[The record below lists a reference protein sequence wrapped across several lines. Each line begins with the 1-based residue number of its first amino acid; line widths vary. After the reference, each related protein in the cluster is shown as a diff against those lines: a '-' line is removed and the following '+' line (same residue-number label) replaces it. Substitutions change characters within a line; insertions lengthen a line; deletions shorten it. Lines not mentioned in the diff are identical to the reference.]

1 MIKSL
6 LSRFIIPM
14 GIALICLSPLFVM
27 APPTAVSAADI
38 FVGNESELTNA
49 ITNAN
54 GATTDTTII
63 LTADIA
69 ITATLT
75 ISLDSGRT
83 VTLAS
88 NSPNAPWAIQAG
100 GAMGGD
106 TNILSVTSG
115 TLILKSVIIDGKG
128 KPNVTGVHIAATTS
142 SVTVTIEGNSAIRN
156 TTMHGVHVTST
167 SGGPASTL
175 NMTGGVISG
184 NIVAY
189 MNGGGGVCVVGTESL
204 FNMSDGLIGVSV
216 DNKGEVMGS
225 ANIAPFGNG
234 GGVSVNDGSTFVMS
248 GGTISGNEA
257 IMGGGVSVDDGST
270 FVMYGGTISGNEALR
285 DGGGVSVSS
294 DSAFT
299 MARGLISNNMA
310 IRGGGVYNSGKF
322 TIGDSSVTGS
332 PIPSIRN
339 NASTSNNNYGIYH
352 DGLSLVIN
360 NNVNVTDTICLALDG
375 HTLRPITLATKA
387 LSNIIGIKLCIE
399 GPYDGAVVVKPDG
412 TKIMDTS
419 DYRERFVLSNGVAGY
434 SLEYRY
440 PNIILEIIL
449 YPVTVNGSYAS
460 PAPSGAGDYY
470 IGSTITIDAGTRDG
484 YTFNGWTVNEGGIT
498 LVDASSRSTTFSM
511 PASDVTV
518 TANWRAIPTTTTR
531 PITTTTITTTTTG
544 PTTTTTT
551 KPTTPITTTSA
562 TTTTRPTTPTSG
574 PTIVPTTPPTTWT
587 TTPPDYTPDDDH
599 WALLN
604 LILCAL
610 GGILALWVAFKALT
624 RKVDFI
630 WVILA
635 VLAGIAGIAGI
646 AGVVVFLLT
655 QDMSLPVAWVDTW
668 TIVNSMLFVIV
679 IIGVIIGMVL
689 GTKRDGC

>member
-6 LSRFIIPM
+6 LSRFIIPV
-14 GIALICLSPLFVM
+14 GIAIICIGSLFAM
-27 APPTAVSAADI
+27 APPAAVSAADI
-38 FVGNESELTNA
+38 FVSNESELTNA
-49 ITNAN
+49 VANAN
-54 GATTDTTII
+54 GAATDTTVI

-69 ITATLT
+69 ISATLT
-75 ISLDSGRT
+75 ISLGSDRT
-83 VTLAS
+83 VTLTS

-100 GAMGGD
+100 SAMGGD

-142 SVTVTIEGNSAIRN
+142 SATVTIEGNSAIRN
-156 TTMHGVHVTST
+156 TTMHGVRVTST
-167 SGGPASTL
+167 SGGPTSTL
-175 NMTGGVISG
+175 NMTGGAISD

-189 MNGGGGVCVVGTESL
+189 MNDGGGVCVIGPESL
-204 FNMSDGLIGVSV
+204 FNMSGGLIGVSV

-248 GGTISGNEA
+248 GGAISGNEA
-257 IMGGGVSVDDGST
+257 IMGGGVSVNDGSA

-322 TIGDSSVTGS
+322 TIGDSSITGS
-332 PIPSIRN
+332 SIPSIRN

-387 LSNIIGIKLCIE
+387 LSNIVGIKLCIE

-419 DYRERFVLSNGVAGY
+419 DYRERFVLSSGVAGY

-470 IGSTITIDAGTRDG
+470 IGSTITIDAGARDG

-511 PASDVTV
+511 PANDVTV

-531 PITTTTITTTTTG
+531 PITTTTIICTSPGPNTTTATKPTTTTTG
-544 PTTTTTT
+544 
-551 KPTTPITTTSA
+551 
-562 TTTTRPTTPTSG
+562 PTTPTSG
-574 PTIVPTTPPTTWT
+574 PTIVPTTPTTTWIV
-587 TTPPDYTPDDDH
+587 TPVPPPGPTPGDDDH

-604 LILCAL
+604 LILCVL
-610 GGILALWVAFKALT
+610 GGMLALWMAFKALT
-624 RKVDFI
+624 KKVDFI

-635 VLAGIAGIAGI
+635 VLAGIAGIASI

-655 QDMSLPVAWVDTW
+655 QDMSLPMAWVDTW
-668 TIVNSMLFVIV
+668 TIVNSMLLVVV
-679 IIGVIIGMVL
+679 IIVVIIGMAL
-689 GTKRDGC
+689 GTRREG